1 MYLDQYK
8 IEGTINNDQN
18 PCFHDE
24 TTYPKFQ
31 EELEEFKHL
40 LIELVY
46 LNEPKTF
53 YKFGDG
59 DYYFLN
65 KIPTGSATPGR
76 RALSKSYDEINHE
89 AFVKGAQE
97 CDYYTC
103 EIYPENR
110 VNFMDVIQRRIDY
123 PAEFGYGLVAN
134 KWLLKTFAGQI
145 GLIGAGLKLN
155 IIKNLMEAPQ
165 YQEYLGLEKFEDYIS
180 LPQKFACDDLDATE
194 EMVASQLMKS
204 TSKIFLMGMGHVKSG
219 LIHRLSKYRNAVFL
233 DVGASIDALAGIIDV
248 DRPYAGD
255 WTNYQ
260 IDDVQLYKGIDFLAY
275 EGKGK
280 HLVLEKEIV

>member
-76 RALSKSYDEINHE
+76 RALSKSYDEINHD

-110 VNFMDVIQRRIDY
+110 VNFIDVIQRRIDY
-123 PAEFGYGLVAN
+123 PAEFGYGLVTN

-180 LPQKFACDDLDATE
+180 LPQKFACDDLEATE
-194 EMVASQLMKS
+194 KMVASQLMKS

-280 HLVLEKEIV
+280 HIVLERELV

>member
-31 EELEEFKHL
+31 EELEEFKDL
-40 LIELVY
+40 LKKLVDF
-46 LNEPKTF
+46 NQSRTF

-65 KIPTGSATPGR
+65 KIPAGSATPGR
-76 RALSKSYDEINHE
+76 RALSKSYDEIDHD

-110 VNFMDVIQRRIDY
+110 VNYLDVIQREIDF
-123 PAEFGYGLVAN
+123 PAEFGYGLVTN

-180 LPQKFACDDLDATE
+180 LPQKFACDDLEATE

-275 EGKGK
+275 DGKGK
-280 HLVLEKEIV
+280 HIVLEREL

>member
-18 PCFHDE
+18 PCFNDE

-31 EELEEFKHL
+31 EELEEFKNL

-76 RALSKSYDEINHE
+76 RALSKSYDEIDHDS
-89 AFVKGAQE
+89 FVKGAQE

-110 VNFMDVIQRRIDY
+110 VNYLDVIQREINF

-145 GLIGAGLKLN
+145 GLIGAGSKLN
-155 IIKNLMEAPQ
+155 IIKHLMEAPQ

-180 LPQKFACDDLDATE
+180 LPQKFACDDLEATE
-194 EMVASQLMKS
+194 KMVASQLMKS

-219 LIHRLSKYRNAVFL
+219 LIHRLPKYRNAVFL

-248 DRPYAGD
+248 DRPFAGD

-280 HLVLEKEIV
+280 HIVLEREL

>member
-24 TTYPKFQ
+24 TTYPQFQ

-76 RALSKSYDEINHE
+76 RALSKSYDEINHD

-110 VNFMDVIQRRIDY
+110 VNFIDVIQRRIDY

-145 GLIGAGLKLN
+145 GLIGAGAKLN

-180 LPQKFACDDLDATE
+180 LPQKFACDDLEATE
-194 EMVASQLMKS
+194 KMVASQLMKS
-204 TSKIFLMGMGHVKSG
+204 TSNIFLMGMGHVKSG

-280 HLVLEKEIV
+280 HIVLEREL

>member
-24 TTYPKFQ
+24 TTYPKFE

-76 RALSKSYDEINHE
+76 RALSKSYDEINHD

-110 VNFMDVIQRRIDY
+110 VHFMDVIQRRIDF
-123 PAEFGYGLVAN
+123 PAEFGYGLVTN

-145 GLIGAGLKLN
+145 GLIGAGSKLN

-180 LPQKFACDDLDATE
+180 LPQKFACDDLEATE
-194 EMVASQLMKS
+194 KMVASQLVKS

-280 HLVLEKEIV
+280 HIVLERDL

>member
-31 EELEEFKHL
+31 EELEEFKDL
-40 LIELVY
+40 LKKLVDF
-46 LNEPKTF
+46 NQSRTF

-76 RALSKSYDEINHE
+76 RALSKSYDEIDHD

-103 EIYPENR
+103 EIYPTNR
-110 VNFMDVIQRRIDY
+110 ARFADVINRRVDY
-123 PAEFGYGLVAN
+123 PAEFGYGLVTN
-134 KWLLKTFAGQI
+134 KWLLETFSGTI
-145 GLIGAGLKLN
+145 GLIGADQKMN
-155 IIKNLMEAPQ
+155 IIQNLMEAPQ
-165 YQEYLGLEKFEDYIS
+165 YQDYLGLGEFRDYIS
-180 LPQKFACDDLDATE
+180 LPQRFACDDIDATE
-194 EMVASQLMKS
+194 QMVGEQLKNS
-204 TSKIFLMGMGHVKSG
+204 TSRIFLMGMGHVESG
-219 LIHRLSKYRNAVFL
+219 LIHRLKKYTDAVFL

-248 DRPYAGD
+248 NRPFAGD

-260 IDDVQLYKGIDFLAY
+260 IDEPHLYEGVDFLAY
-275 EGKGK
+275 EGQGK
-280 HLVLEKEIV
+280 HITLARE

>member
-76 RALSKSYDEINHE
+76 RALSKSYDEINHA

-110 VNFMDVIQRRIDY
+110 VNFIDVIQRRIDY

-180 LPQKFACDDLDATE
+180 LPQKFACDDLEATE
-194 EMVASQLMKS
+194 KMVASQLMKS
-204 TSKIFLMGMGHVKSG
+204 TAKIFLMGMGHVKSG

-280 HLVLEKEIV
+280 HIVLEREL

>member
-1 MYLDQYK
+1 MYLDLYK

-24 TTYPKFQ
+24 TTYPSFQ
-31 EELEEFKHL
+31 SELTEFKDL
-40 LIELVY
+40 LIKLVDH
-46 LNEPKTF
+46 NQSRTF

-76 RALSKSYDEINHE
+76 RALSKSYDEIDHD

-110 VNFMDVIQRRIDY
+110 VRYSDVIQREIDF
-123 PAEFGYGLVAN
+123 PAEFGYGLVTN
-134 KWLLKTFAGQI
+134 KWLLKTFSGRI
-145 GLIGAGLKLN
+145 GLIGANTKMN
-155 IIKNLMEAPQ
+155 IIQNLMEAPQ
-165 YQEYLGLEKFEDYIS
+165 YQDYLGLEKFEDYIS
-180 LPQKFACDDLDATE
+180 LPQKFACDDIDATE
-194 EMVASQLMKS
+194 QMVAEQLKNS

-219 LIHRLSKYRNAVFL
+219 LIHRLKKHANAVFL

-248 DRPYAGD
+248 NRPFAGD

-260 IDDVQLYKGIDFLAY
+260 IDEPELYNDVDFLAY
-275 EGKGK
+275 EGQGK
-280 HLVLEKEIV
+280 HITLQRDV

>member
-76 RALSKSYDEINHE
+76 RALSKSYDEINHD

-110 VNFMDVIQRRIDY
+110 VNFIDVIQRRIDY

-145 GLIGAGLKLN
+145 GLIGAGAKLN

-180 LPQKFACDDLDATE
+180 LPQKFACDDLEATE
-194 EMVASQLMKS
+194 KMVASQLMKS
-204 TSKIFLMGMGHVKSG
+204 TSNIFLMGMGHVKSG

-248 DRPYAGD
+248 DRPFAGD

-280 HLVLEKEIV
+280 HIVLEREL

>member
-18 PCFHDE
+18 SCFHDE
-24 TTYPKFQ
+24 TPYPKFQ

-76 RALSKSYDEINHE
+76 RALSKSYDEINHD

-110 VNFMDVIQRRIDY
+110 VNYLDVIQRRIDY

-180 LPQKFACDDLDATE
+180 LPQKFACDDLEATE
-194 EMVASQLMKS
+194 EMVASQLIKS

-233 DVGASIDALAGIIDV
+233 DVGASIDALAGIIDA

-275 EGKGK
+275 DGKGK
-280 HLVLEKEIV
+280 HIVLEREL

>member
-76 RALSKSYDEINHE
+76 RALSKSYDEINHD

-110 VNFMDVIQRRIDY
+110 VNFIDVIQRRIDY

-145 GLIGAGLKLN
+145 GLIGAGAKLN

-180 LPQKFACDDLDATE
+180 LPQKFACDDLEATE
-194 EMVASQLMKS
+194 KMVASQLMKS

-248 DRPYAGD
+248 DRPFAGD

-280 HLVLEKEIV
+280 HIVLEREL

>member
-76 RALSKSYDEINHE
+76 RALSKSYDEINHD

-110 VNFMDVIQRRIDY
+110 VNYLDVIQRRIDY

-155 IIKNLMEAPQ
+155 ILKNLMEAPQ

-180 LPQKFACDDLDATE
+180 LPQKFACDDLEATE
-194 EMVASQLMKS
+194 KMVASQLMKS
-204 TSKIFLMGMGHVKSG
+204 TSNIFLMGMGHVKSG

-260 IDDVQLYKGIDFLAY
+260 IDDVQLYKGIDYLAY
-275 EGKGK
+275 DGKGK
-280 HLVLEKEIV
+280 HLVLEREL

>member
-8 IEGTINNDQN
+8 IEGTINNDQI

-76 RALSKSYDEINHE
+76 RALSKSYDEINHD

-110 VNFMDVIQRRIDY
+110 VNFIDVIQRRIDY

-180 LPQKFACDDLDATE
+180 LPQKFACDDLEATE
-194 EMVASQLMKS
+194 EMVASQLIKS

-219 LIHRLSKYRNAVFL
+219 LIHRLSKYRNAIFL

-280 HLVLEKEIV
+280 HIVLEREL